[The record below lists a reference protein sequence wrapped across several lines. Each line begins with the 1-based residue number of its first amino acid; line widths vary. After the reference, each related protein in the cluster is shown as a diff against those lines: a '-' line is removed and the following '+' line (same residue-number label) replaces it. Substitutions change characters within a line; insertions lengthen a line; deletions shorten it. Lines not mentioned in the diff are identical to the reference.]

1 MDRTIVFI
9 LITLVLDAMGFG
21 LIMPVMPALLREIG
35 DIPLSDAA
43 LVGGVLSTVFAVMQ
57 FLCGPLIGSIS
68 DRFGRRP
75 VLLGSLFVM
84 AVDYIIM
91 ALAQTFWLLFL
102 GRVIGGVTAA
112 TQSTA
117 TAVIA
122 DISKPEEKA
131 ARFGLVGA
139 AFGLGFVLGPM
150 IGGILAEYGT
160 RAPFYAAAALAAAN
174 MTFGYFV
181 MPETVTDRTR
191 RAFTWKR
198 ANPLGAF
205 AHVSLNPQVR
215 PFLLMFFLYQIAFF
229 VYPVIWSYF
238 TTARFG
244 WSESTIGLSLAAFG
258 LSMAIVQ
265 GGLIRFI
272 LRWFGDRGTV
282 LYGLIFNTFAFV
294 VLALVTEGWMALLF
308 TPITALGA
316 VVIPA
321 LQGILS
327 KMTADDSQGELQGVL
342 SSISAL
348 GMILSPLL
356 MTTVFAWFAA
366 EDAAI
371 FLPGAPFLVSALLML
386 VCMAVFVPTL
396 RRKQA

>member
-91 ALAQTFWLLFL
+91 ALAQTFWLLFI

-386 VCMAVFVPTL
+386 VCMVVFVPTL

>member
-91 ALAQTFWLLFL
+91 ALAQTFWLLFI

-356 MTTVFAWFAA
+356 MITVFAWFAA

>member
-1 MDRTIVFI
+1 MRR
-9 LITLVLDAMGFG
+9 
-21 LIMPVMPALLREIG
+21 LL
-35 DIPLSDAA
+35 AA
-43 LVGGVLSTVFAVMQ
+43 SYLR
-57 FLCGPLIGSIS
+57 FLPSCSFS
-68 DRFGRRP
+68 
-75 VLLGSLFVM
+75 
-84 AVDYIIM
+84 A
-91 ALAQTFWLLFL
+91 AQTFWLLFI

>member
-35 DIPLSDAA
+35 EIPLADAA

-84 AVDYIIM
+84 VVDYIIM

-102 GRVIGGVTAA
+102 GRMIGGITAA

-191 RAFTWKR
+191 RAFAWKR

-205 AHVSLNPQVR
+205 VHVSLNPQIR
-215 PFLLMFFLYQIAFF
+215 PLLLMFFLYQIAFF
-229 VYPVIWSYF
+229 VYPIIWSYF

-258 LSMAIVQ
+258 LSMALVQ
-265 GGLIRFI
+265 GGLIRVI
-272 LRWFGDRGTV
+272 LKWFGDRGTV

-294 VLALVTEGWMALLF
+294 VLAFVTEGWMALLF

-356 MTTVFAWFAA
+356 MSSVFAWFAA
-366 EDAAI
+366 DDAAI
-371 FLPGAPFLVSALLML
+371 YLPGAPFLVSATLMI
-386 VCMAVFVPTL
+386 VCMFVFVPVL
-396 RRKQA
+396 RPKQA